1 MEVLMLRIAAAALL
15 LAAAGCSFLRDP
27 TPIEALGENAVVHA
41 MLVTGADTV
50 QVLVVRVGPGTDPN
64 LGENVAVRPL
74 VGADVRLNAGAGDVR
89 LTESAPCYSQYE
101 FGGGPPGEQPQT
113 AGCYTA
119 VLAGGV
125 RPGAAYSLRVGLPG
139 GGTIEGQA
147 TARAALSIREPQPGT
162 RLHVRSPGEPP
173 RTLAVR
179 VSGAEGAGGA
189 NVDFLS
195 LAAFRGGS
203 VVPNAACSVVYSHG
217 VQSEVSADG
226 VIQTR
231 LHGVSCVERTN
242 PDGTGDR
249 PFRPDSLRTRLRV
262 TAYDSAY
269 VRYLAQTGENAVSV
283 REARVGLTSGLGLFA
298 AAARADRDIVLIPC
312 APQAACPQP

>member
-1 MEVLMLRIAAAALL
+1 MKRIAAAALL
-15 LAAAGCSFLRDP
+15 LAGAGCSFLRDP
-27 TPIEALGENAVVHA
+27 SPIEALGENTVVHA
-41 MLVTGADTV
+41 VLMTGADTV
-50 QVLVVRVGPGTDPN
+50 QVLVVRVGPGSNPN
-64 LGENVAVRPL
+64 TGENVTVRPL

-89 LTESAPCYSQYE
+89 LAESAPCYSEYE
-101 FGGGPPGEQPQT
+101 FGGGAPGGQPRT

-119 VLAGGV
+119 VLPGGV

-147 TARAALSIREPQPGT
+147 TARPALTVREPQPGA
-162 RLHVRSPGEPP
+162 RLHVRPLGENP

-179 VSGAEGAGGA
+179 VSGAEGSAA
-189 NVDFLS
+189 ADVDFLP

-203 VVPNAACSVVYSHG
+203 VVPNAVCSVGYSSG
-217 VQSEVSADG
+217 IRPEVSAEG
-226 VIQTR
+226 EIRTL
-231 LHGVSCVERTN
+231 LHGTSCVERTN
-242 PDGTGDR
+242 PDGSGDR
-249 PFRPDSLRTRLRV
+249 PFRPDSLRVRLRV

-269 VRYLAQTGENAVSV
+269 VRYVVQSGENAVSV
-283 REARVGLTSGLGLFA
+283 RDARVGLTSGLGLFA